1 MKLTRRLHVCFLMAF
16 DEGVVVMN
24 LVPNIMRQSFAIEIV
39 ALIGN
44 QVYHYQYYL
53 RKEEEWIRKGM
64 M

>member
-1 MKLTRRLHVCFLMAF
+1 LFF
-16 DEGVVVMN
+16 DEGGVVMN
-24 LVPNIMRQSFAIEIV
+24 LVPNIMRQRFEIV
-39 ALIGN
+39 AIIGN